1 MLKYTIGFVAGCLV
15 ATALLAFAVWT
26 GWILEDESY
35 STGVETRSTPAFQLE
50 CVTYANLREVQAG
63 LLERDF
69 RHSAFLGLANSKGGE
84 RADGSQYG
92 YFRIDPTY
100 ISEYVVCFYDWPP
113 S

>member
-1 MLKYTIGFVAGCLV
+1 MHRLKWPLIALIVIAAGWGLHK
-15 ATALLAFAVWT
+15 L
-26 GWILEDESY
+26 
-35 STGVETRSTPAFQLE
+35 VETRSTPAFQLE

-69 RHSAFLGLANSKGGE
+69 RHSAFLGLADSKGGE

-100 ISEYVVCFYDWPP
+100 ISDYVVCFYDWPP
-113 S
+113 PRR